1 MPSATEPLRAILG
14 PLVLLLLT
22 VLPLATLGAQTD
34 DIPMAA
40 DGFPGMSG
48 ANKRP
53 LVLDRSGG
61 FIVGGK
67 VLHNPVYPSQTLSCD
82 HGYMEYFIPQGPRK
96 TALVMWHSATTQAF
110 QNRWDGGEG
119 FKDMW
124 LRRKYPVYLW
134 DGPRVG
140 RANWACE
147 ARAYIPAYRDQG
159 NFVAWNFGPQ
169 YPDWWPDVQFP
180 TWSAEAWHQA
190 TASRYEEMD
199 TIENVEIQSDAA
211 AVAADSGRLGKSIV
225 YLTNSAAGLRAMMTA
240 TKSNT
245 TNIKAIVMYESVGYV
260 FPDNANITQG
270 GAFGPFVVPL
280 ARFKKLAKVPAIQFI
295 FGDHKPETDMYV
307 KQARLEAALI
317 NLYGGHAQVL
327 KLGDDVGLKGST
339 HSAFADMDNVKVAA
353 VLDRFLRKNKL
364 DAFVDS
370 SDDDDDDDD
379 DNDDYNAEQV
389 F

>member
-1 MPSATEPLRAILG
+1 MASKTGPPHGTLLLR
-14 PLVLLLLT
+14 LLLL
-22 VLPLATLGAQTD
+22 LPPLLFLSLGARAD
-34 DIPMAA
+34 GIPMAA

-48 ANKRP
+48 AGKRP

-67 VLHNPVYPSQTLSCD
+67 VLSDPVVPGQTLSCD
-82 HGYMEYFIPQGPRK
+82 HGYMEYFIPRGPRR

-119 FKDMW
+119 FKDLW
-124 LRRKYPVYLW
+124 LRRRYPVYLW

-147 ARAYIPAYRDQG
+147 ARVYVPAYRDQG
-159 NFVAWNFGPQ
+159 NFVAWNFGPR

-180 TWSAEAWHQA
+180 TQSAEAWHQA
-190 TASRYEEMD
+190 TASRYEEFD
-199 TIENVEIQSDAA
+199 TIPNVELHSDAA
-211 AVAADSGRLGKSIV
+211 AIAADSGRLGRSIV

-240 TKSNT
+240 TKANS

-280 ARFKKLAKVPAIQFI
+280 ARFRRLARVPAVQFI

-307 KQARLEAALI
+307 QQARLTARLI
-317 NLYGGHAQVL
+317 NLYGGNAQVL
-327 KLGDDVGLKGST
+327 KLGDDLGLKGST
-339 HSAFADMDNVKVAA
+339 HSAFADMDNVKVAN

-364 DAFVDS
+364 DGFVNPDDYDDDDG
-370 SDDDDDDDD
+370 DDDDDDD
-379 DNDDYNAEQV
+379 E
-389 F
+389 